1 MPQRKRPYRP
11 KVKGCYECSQRRV
24 SCDRTAP
31 QCNKC
36 RSKGLTCS
44 GSDVGIRYRFTQGV
58 STRGKWRGHTIQ
70 SLCENRLQS
79 QAEVTSKHESSNP
92 RNSPEGLSSEQPSA
106 GHESAQSPRQETSR
120 LIAFGF
126 GDENL
131 YAGVMSPLL
140 LNSFDDYTGFFLK
153 TTEEASWTLQA
164 DEREGSSKDTEHHS
178 LSAIESSIICPVD
191 LLLTESL
198 LDDVP
203 SWKKALLMHYS
214 EHIASEMLA
223 IDGSHNGW
231 RYIVLPLAHTDDLVM
246 EAVLA
251 VSAFHR
257 DAKKSTDWAEY
268 FQTSGSSL
276 QYTSQEQSLWLDSIA
291 SSPQTLYNT
300 AIKGLRRRSNLAGS
314 SYEAK
319 QAILVAVLVLLVA
332 AMVTGR
338 DDYFMIL
345 GMLHSAT
352 DVFKGEDEL
361 WASEL
366 GRFLARQVQKMRVY
380 AAPHISEM
388 AGLETLTSQSQW
400 DQYFDCVRYCSQ
412 SQSQGKVRLAAIED
426 VMQQAHDIYL
436 QGLDSASWALDDEK
450 RRAADTD
457 PEDRIERFK
466 ITLEQLPA
474 DGPGAHVLVWAIFLV
489 AAASSSE
496 RHRVF
501 FKEVLLKRYSQSRF
515 ANLLKGIKHLP
526 QIWVRTDNGIRW
538 TQLLSEARLFVM

>member
-24 SCDRTAP
+24 SCDRTTP

-36 RSKGLTCS
+36 RSKGLICS
-44 GSDVGIRYRFTQGV
+44 GSDAGIRYRFTQGV

-79 QAEVTSKHESSNP
+79 HAKVTSKHESSSP
-92 RNSPEGLSSEQPSA
+92 RNLPEGLSSEQPSA
-106 GHESAQSPRQETSR
+106 GHNSAQSPRQETSQP
-120 LIAFGF
+120 IAFGF

-140 LNSFDDYTGFFLK
+140 LNSFDDYTGFFLE
-153 TTEEASWTLQA
+153 TTEEASWTLQT

-178 LSAIESSIICPVD
+178 LSALESSIISPVN

-231 RYIVLPLAHTDDLVM
+231 RYIVLPLAHTDNLVM

-257 DAKKSTDWAEY
+257 DAKKSSDWAEY
-268 FQTSGSSL
+268 IQNSGFNL
-276 QYTSQEQSLWLDSIA
+276 QYTSQQQSRWLDSIA

-412 SQSQGKVRLAAIED
+412 SQSQGNVRLAAIED

-436 QGLDSASWALDDEK
+436 QGLESPSWALDDEK

-496 RHRVF
+496 RHRAF

-526 QIWVRTDNGIRW
+526 QIWVKTDNGIRW

>member
-1 MPQRKRPYRP
+1 MLIPF
-11 KVKGCYECSQRRV
+11 S
-24 SCDRTAP
+24 S
-31 QCNKC
+31 
-36 RSKGLTCS
+36 
-44 GSDVGIRYRFTQGV
+44 RFQ
-58 STRGKWRGHTIQ
+58 H
-70 SLCENRLQS
+70 
-79 QAEVTSKHESSNP
+79 QAKVTSKHESS
-92 RNSPEGLSSEQPSA
+92 RNWPEGLSSEQSPA
-106 GHESAQSPRQETSR
+106 GHDSARSPRQETSR
-120 LIAFGF
+120 PRALSF
-126 GDENL
+126 GDENF
-131 YAGVMSPLL
+131 YADVTSALL
-140 LNSFDDYTGFFLK
+140 LNTFDDYTGFFSE
-153 TTEEASWTLQA
+153 TAEEASWTLQT
-164 DEREGSSKDTEHHS
+164 DEREGSSNDTEHLS
-178 LSAIESSIICPVD
+178 LSSVTSSFINPVD
-191 LLLTESL
+191 LLLMEPL

-223 IDGSHNGW
+223 IDGRHNGW
-231 RYIVLPLAHTDDLVM
+231 RYIVLPMAHTDELVM

-257 DAKKSTDWAEY
+257 DAKKSTDWAEH
-268 FQTSGSSL
+268 FQSGGFNLQHSS
-276 QYTSQEQSLWLDSIA
+276 QHQSRWLDSIA

-338 DDYFMIL
+338 DDYSMIL

-361 WASEL
+361 WASDL

-380 AAPHISEM
+380 AAPHISEV

-412 SQSQGKVRLAAIED
+412 SQSQGTVRVAAIVD

-450 RRAADTD
+450 GRAADTD

-466 ITLEQLPA
+466 ITLERLPA

-489 AAASSSE
+489 AAASSDKA
-496 RHRVF
+496 F
-501 FKEVLLKRYSQSRF
+501 T
-515 ANLLKGIKHLP
+515 ANMG
-526 QIWVRTDNGIRW
+526 QNR
-538 TQLLSEARLFVM
+538 

>member
-1 MPQRKRPYRP
+1 MSAHS
-11 KVKGCYECSQRRV
+11 VV
-24 SCDRTAP
+24 SPAIEP
-31 QCNKC
+31 VHSAINAV
-36 RSKGLTCS
+36 LEA
-44 GSDVGIRYRFTQGV
+44 
-58 STRGKWRGHTIQ
+58 
-70 SLCENRLQS
+70 SLAAAVIRLQP
-79 QAEVTSKHESSNP
+79 QAKVISKLEASSL
-92 RNSPEGLSSEQPSA
+92 RNWPEGLSSEHSA
-106 GHESAQSPRQETSR
+106 AGYDSAHSLKQDTSQLR
-120 LIAFGF
+120 ALDL
-126 GDENL
+126 GDESL
-131 YAGVMSPLL
+131 YADVMSPSIL
-140 LNSFDDYTGFFLK
+140 LNSLDDYTGFFFE
-153 TTEEASWTLQA
+153 TAEEASWTLQT
-164 DEREGSSKDTEHHS
+164 DECEGSSNDTEHHF
-178 LSAIESSIICPVD
+178 LSSVRSSFLSPVD
-191 LLLTESL
+191 LFLKESL

-203 SWKKALLMHYS
+203 SWKKTLLAHYS

-223 IDGSHNGW
+223 IDGRHNGW

-257 DAKKSTDWAEY
+257 DAKKGPGGAEHL
-268 FQTSGSSL
+268 QNSSSGGHFSS
-276 QYTSQEQSLWLDSIA
+276 QQQSRWLDSIA

-300 AIKGLRRRSNLAGS
+300 AIKGLQRRSNLAGS

-345 GMLHSAT
+345 GMLHSAA

-380 AAPHISEM
+380 AAPHISEI

-412 SQSQGKVRLAAIED
+412 SESQGALRVAAITD

-436 QGLDSASWALDDEK
+436 QGLDSASWALGDETG
-450 RRAADTD
+450 AAVATD
-457 PEDRIERFK
+457 PGDRIERFK
-466 ITLEQLPA
+466 MTLEQLPA

-496 RHRVF
+496 RHRTF
-501 FKEVLLKRYSQSRF
+501 FKEILLRRYSQSRF
-515 ANLLKGIKHLP
+515 ANLLKGIRHLP
-526 QIWVRTDNGIRW
+526 QIWIKTDNGIRW

>member
-1 MPQRKRPYRP
+1 MLI
-11 KVKGCYECSQRRV
+11 SF
-24 SCDRTAP
+24 S
-31 QCNKC
+31 
-36 RSKGLTCS
+36 S
-44 GSDVGIRYRFTQGV
+44 
-58 STRGKWRGHTIQ
+58 
-70 SLCENRLQS
+70 RLQS
-79 QAEVTSKHESSNP
+79 HAKVTSKHESSSP
-92 RNSPEGLSSEQPSA
+92 RNLPEGLSSEQPSA
-106 GHESAQSPRQETSR
+106 GHNSAQSPRQETSQP
-120 LIAFGF
+120 IAFGF

-140 LNSFDDYTGFFLK
+140 LNSFDDYTGFFLE
-153 TTEEASWTLQA
+153 TTEEASWTLQT

-178 LSAIESSIICPVD
+178 LSALESSIISPVN

-203 SWKKALLMHYS
+203 SWKKALLMHCEFIGESRCHGSARPTRERLTHLSRQDS

-231 RYIVLPLAHTDDLVM
+231 RYIVLPLAHTDNLVM

-257 DAKKSTDWAEY
+257 DAKKSSDWAEY
-268 FQTSGSSL
+268 IQNSGFNL
-276 QYTSQEQSLWLDSIA
+276 QYTSQQQSRWLDSIA

-366 GRFLARQVQKMRVY
+366 GRFLARQVQK
-380 AAPHISEM
+380 
-388 AGLETLTSQSQW
+388 
-400 DQYFDCVRYCSQ
+400 
-412 SQSQGKVRLAAIED
+412 
-426 VMQQAHDIYL
+426 
-436 QGLDSASWALDDEK
+436 
-450 RRAADTD
+450 
-457 PEDRIERFK
+457 
-466 ITLEQLPA
+466 
-474 DGPGAHVLVWAIFLV
+474 
-489 AAASSSE
+489 
-496 RHRVF
+496 
-501 FKEVLLKRYSQSRF
+501 
-515 ANLLKGIKHLP
+515 
-526 QIWVRTDNGIRW
+526 
-538 TQLLSEARLFVM
+538 